1 MRWIE
6 YDLSSSSSDR
16 CARKRNKPQ
25 RMVRTMSLADE
36 LQCIFNADR
45 ALREAEVELL
55 RDKGSEELVT
65 LLERETEQALR
76 MEDRN
81 EGAMR
86 LERLA
91 DLCAQVPGP
100 RMADALIA
108 ILDDGEPRVR
118 VAAGE
123 ALRDL
128 GYERYAEVARGI
140 ERALD
145 RKAAGLAMSELP
157 WVLAE
162 IAEPSA
168 LALIRRFLDQPNAEI
183 VAAAIEALATLR
195 DPDSISDLERFLD
208 DSRLVTIEDFED
220 ETKTT
225 LGELAADALEML
237 G

>member
-1 MRWIE
+1 
-6 YDLSSSSSDR
+6 
-16 CARKRNKPQ
+16 
-25 RMVRTMSLADE
+25 MSLPDE
-36 LQCIFNADR
+36 LQRIFDADR
-45 ALREAEVELL
+45 TLRKAESVLL
-55 RDKGSEELVT
+55 RKKGSDELIA
-65 LLERETEQALR
+65 LLEHETENALH
-76 MEDRN
+76 MEDR
-81 EGAMR
+81 EEATVR

-100 RMADALIA
+100 RMTDALIA
-108 ILDDGEPRVR
+108 ILNDGEPRVR

-145 RKAAGLAMSELP
+145 IEADGPAMSELP

-168 LALIRRFLDQPNAEI
+168 LPLIRRFLGHPSSDV
-183 VAAAIEALATLR
+183 VAAAIEALAQLG
-195 DPDSISDLERFLD
+195 DAEAVPDLERFVG
-208 DSRLVTIEDFED
+208 DSRVVIIEDFEH

-225 LGELAADALEML
+225 LGELAAEALSML
-237 G
+237 GYRPRVES

>member
-1 MRWIE
+1 
-6 YDLSSSSSDR
+6 
-16 CARKRNKPQ
+16 
-25 RMVRTMSLADE
+25 MSLSDE
-36 LQCIFNADR
+36 LQHIFDSDR
-45 ALREAEVELL
+45 ALREAESSLL
-55 RDKGSEELVT
+55 KDKHSDELVA
-65 LLERETEQALR
+65 LLERETQTALGLG
-76 MEDRN
+76 DRR
-81 EGAMR
+81 EATMR

-100 RMADALIA
+100 RMTDALIA
-108 ILDDGEPRVR
+108 ILDHDEPRVR

-145 RKAAGLAMSELP
+145 RGEAGLAMSELP

-168 LALIRRFLDQPNAEI
+168 LALIRRFLDHPSPEV
-183 VAAAIEALATLR
+183 VAAGIEALAQLQDPEAAIHLR
-195 DPDSISDLERFLD
+195 RFVED
-208 DSRLVTIEDFED
+208 TRIVTIDDFED

-225 LGELAADALEML
+225 LGELAEDALAMLGGPGADAT
-237 G
+237 

>member
-1 MRWIE
+1 
-6 YDLSSSSSDR
+6 
-16 CARKRNKPQ
+16 
-25 RMVRTMSLADE
+25 MSLPDE
-36 LQCIFNADR
+36 LQRVFDADR
-45 ALREAEVELL
+45 ALREAESALL
-55 RDKGSEELVT
+55 RKKGSAELT
-65 LLERETEQALR
+65 GLLERETQLALR
-76 MEDRN
+76 LEDRR
-81 EGAMR
+81 EATMR

-100 RMADALIA
+100 QMTDALIA
-108 ILDDGEPRVR
+108 ILNDSEPRVR

-145 RKAAGLAMSELP
+145 GGADGLAMSELP

-168 LALIRRFLDQPNAEI
+168 LALLRRFLNHRSADV
-183 VAAAIEALATLR
+183 VAAAIEALAQLQ
-195 DPDSISDLERFLD
+195 DPDAIPDLERFLG
-208 DSRLVTIEDFED
+208 DSRMVVIEDFED

-237 G
+237 PVEGED

>member
-1 MRWIE
+1 
-6 YDLSSSSSDR
+6 
-16 CARKRNKPQ
+16 
-25 RMVRTMSLADE
+25 MSQTEQLE
-36 LQCIFNADR
+36 RIFDADR
-45 ALREAEVELL
+45 TLRQAEKALL
-55 RDKGSEELVT
+55 RDKSSKELVA
-65 LLERETEQALR
+65 LLRRETDESLA

-81 EGAMR
+81 EAVMR

-100 RMADALIA
+100 EMTDALIA
-108 ILDDGEPRVR
+108 ILSDEEPRVR

-123 ALRDL
+123 ALRDV

-145 RKAAGLAMSELP
+145 RGDDGLAMSELP

-168 LALIRRFLDQPNAEI
+168 LPLIRRFLEHPSPDV
-183 VAAAIEALATLR
+183 VAAAIESLSQLR
-195 DPDSISDLERFLD
+195 DPDAIEDLLRFVG
-208 DSRLVTIEDFED
+208 DSRTVIVEDFED

-225 LGELAADALEML
+225 LGDLAGETLQML
-237 G
+237 GYSDD

>member
-1 MRWIE
+1 
-6 YDLSSSSSDR
+6 
-16 CARKRNKPQ
+16 
-25 RMVRTMSLADE
+25 MSLPDE
-36 LQCIFNADR
+36 LQRIFDADR
-45 ALREAEVELL
+45 VLLKAESALLSK
-55 RDKGSEELVT
+55 KGSEELIT
-65 LLERETEQALR
+65 LLEQATEGALQ
-76 MEDRN
+76 MEDRK

-100 RMADALIA
+100 RMTDALIA

-145 RKAAGLAMSELP
+145 RNADGIAMSELP

-168 LALIRRFLDQPNAEI
+168 LPLIRRFLDHPSAEV
-183 VAAAIEALATLR
+183 VAAAIEALAQLQ
-195 DPDSISDLERFLD
+195 DPEALADLERFVGD
-208 DSRLVTIEDFED
+208 ERIVTIEDFED

-225 LGELAADALEML
+225 LGELAEDALEML
-237 G
+237 GARPSSKD

>member
-1 MRWIE
+1 
-6 YDLSSSSSDR
+6 
-16 CARKRNKPQ
+16 
-25 RMVRTMSLADE
+25 MSLPDE
-36 LQCIFNADR
+36 LQRIFDADR
-45 ALREAEVELL
+45 ALHTAESVLL
-55 RDKGSEELVT
+55 RKKGSAELIE
-65 LLERETEQALR
+65 LLERGTQNALQMR
-76 MEDRN
+76 DRP
-81 EGAMR
+81 EAIMR

-100 RMADALIA
+100 RMTDALIA
-108 ILDDGEPRVR
+108 ILGDAEPRVR

-145 RKAAGLAMSELP
+145 CNTEGPAMSELP

-168 LALIRRFLDQPNAEI
+168 LTLIRRFLDHPSPDVA
-183 VAAAIEALATLR
+183 AAAIEALAQLANPEAL
-195 DPDSISDLERFLD
+195 PDLQRFVGD
-208 DSRLVTIEDFED
+208 TRVVVIEDFED

-225 LGELAADALEML
+225 LGELAEDALEML
-237 G
+237 GVTPGGED

>member
-1 MRWIE
+1 
-6 YDLSSSSSDR
+6 
-16 CARKRNKPQ
+16 
-25 RMVRTMSLADE
+25 MSLPDE
-36 LQCIFNADR
+36 LQRIFDADR
-45 ALREAEVELL
+45 VLLKAESALLHK
-55 RDKGSEELVT
+55 KGSEELIT
-65 LLERETEQALR
+65 LLERETHGALQ
-76 MEDRN
+76 MEDRK
-81 EGAMR
+81 EGGMR

-100 RMADALIA
+100 RMTDALIA

-145 RKAAGLAMSELP
+145 RNADGIAMSELP

-168 LALIRRFLDQPNAEI
+168 LPLIRRFLDHPSAEV
-183 VAAAIEALATLR
+183 VAAAIEALAQMQ
-195 DPDSISDLERFLD
+195 DPEALADLERFVGD
-208 DSRLVTIEDFED
+208 ERIVTIEDFED

-225 LGELAADALEML
+225 LGELAEDALEML
-237 G
+237 GVRQRSKD

>member
-1 MRWIE
+1 
-6 YDLSSSSSDR
+6 
-16 CARKRNKPQ
+16 
-25 RMVRTMSLADE
+25 MSLTDE
-36 LQCIFNADR
+36 LERIFDADR
-45 ALREAEVELL
+45 ALRKAESMLL
-55 RDKGSEELVT
+55 RKKGSEELIA
-65 LLERETEQALR
+65 LLERETDHALH
-76 MEDRN
+76 MEDRK
-81 EGAMR
+81 EGTMR

-100 RMADALIA
+100 RMTDALIT
-108 ILDDGEPRVR
+108 ILNDGEPRVR

-145 RKAAGLAMSELP
+145 SMAIGLAMSELP

-168 LALIRRFLDQPNAEI
+168 LSLIRRFLDHPSSDV
-183 VAAAIEALATLR
+183 VAAAIEALAQLR
-195 DPDSISDLERFLD
+195 DPEAVADLERFIS
-208 DSRLVTIEDFED
+208 DSRIVTIEDFED

-225 LGELAADALEML
+225 LGELAKDALEML
-237 G
+237 GYAPGGD

>member
-1 MRWIE
+1 
-6 YDLSSSSSDR
+6 
-16 CARKRNKPQ
+16 
-25 RMVRTMSLADE
+25 MSLPDE
-36 LQCIFNADR
+36 LQRIFDADR
-45 ALREAEVELL
+45 ALQKAESVLL
-55 RDKGSEELVT
+55 RKKGSTEVIE
-65 LLERETEQALR
+65 LLERETQNALQ
-76 MEDRN
+76 MSDRA
-81 EGAMR
+81 EAIMR

-100 RMADALIA
+100 RMTDALIA
-108 ILDDGEPRVR
+108 ILGDREPRVR

-145 RKAAGLAMSELP
+145 RTEEGPAMSELP

-168 LALIRRFLDQPNAEI
+168 LALIRRFLDHPSPDVA
-183 VAAAIEALATLR
+183 AAAIEALAQLA
-195 DPDSISDLERFLD
+195 DPEALPDLQRFVG
-208 DSRLVTIEDFED
+208 DSRVVVIEDFED

-225 LGELAADALEML
+225 LGELAEDALEML
-237 G
+237 GVRPDRED

>member
-1 MRWIE
+1 
-6 YDLSSSSSDR
+6 
-16 CARKRNKPQ
+16 
-25 RMVRTMSLADE
+25 MSLPDE
-36 LQCIFNADR
+36 LQRIFDADR
-45 ALREAEVELL
+45 VLLKAESALL
-55 RDKGSEELVT
+55 RKKGSEELIT
-65 LLERETEQALR
+65 LLEQETEGALQ
-76 MEDRN
+76 MEDRK

-100 RMADALIA
+100 RMTDALIA

-140 ERALD
+140 GRALD
-145 RKAAGLAMSELP
+145 RNAEGIAMSELP

-168 LALIRRFLDQPNAEI
+168 LPLIRRFLDHPSADV
-183 VAAAIEALATLR
+183 VAAAIEALAQLQ
-195 DPDSISDLERFLD
+195 DPEALADLERFVGD
-208 DSRLVTIEDFED
+208 ERIVTIEDFED
-220 ETKTT
+220 ETTTT
-225 LGELAADALEML
+225 LGELAEDALEML
-237 G
+237 GVRERSKD

>member
-1 MRWIE
+1 
-6 YDLSSSSSDR
+6 
-16 CARKRNKPQ
+16 
-25 RMVRTMSLADE
+25 MSLPDE
-36 LQCIFNADR
+36 LQRIFDADR
-45 ALREAEVELL
+45 VLLKAESALLRE
-55 RDKGSEELVT
+55 KGSEELIT
-65 LLERETEQALR
+65 LLEQETEGALQ
-76 MEDRN
+76 MEDRK

-100 RMADALIA
+100 RMTDALIA

-128 GYERYAEVARGI
+128 GYERYAEVARGV

-145 RKAAGLAMSELP
+145 RNADGIAMSELP
-157 WVLAE
+157 WILAE

-168 LALIRRFLDQPNAEI
+168 LPLIRRFLDHPSADV
-183 VAAAIEALATLR
+183 VAAAIEALAQLQ
-195 DPDSISDLERFLD
+195 DPEALADLERFVGD
-208 DSRLVTIEDFED
+208 ERIVTIEDFED

-225 LGELAADALEML
+225 LGELAEDALEML
-237 G
+237 GARPSSKD

>member
-1 MRWIE
+1 
-6 YDLSSSSSDR
+6 
-16 CARKRNKPQ
+16 
-25 RMVRTMSLADE
+25 MSLPDE
-36 LQCIFNADR
+36 LQRIFDADQV
-45 ALREAEVELL
+45 LREAESVLL
-55 RDKGSEELVT
+55 RKKGSEELVA
-65 LLERETEQALR
+65 LLERETDVALH
-76 MEDRN
+76 MEDR
-81 EGAMR
+81 EKGTMH

-100 RMADALIA
+100 RMTDALIA
-108 ILDDGEPRVR
+108 ILNDGEPRVR

-145 RKAAGLAMSELP
+145 SNDGGPAMSELP

-168 LALIRRFLDQPNAEI
+168 LPLIRRFLDHPSPDVA
-183 VAAAIEALATLR
+183 AAAIEALAQLQ
-195 DPDSISDLERFLD
+195 DPESMPDLQRFVG
-208 DSRLVTIEDFED
+208 DSRIVTLEDFED

-225 LGELAADALEML
+225 LGELAEDALEML
-237 G
+237 GLPRLSDED

>member
-1 MRWIE
+1 M
-6 YDLSSSSSDR
+6 L
-16 CARKRNKPQ
+16 K
-25 RMVRTMSLADE
+25 
-36 LQCIFNADR
+36 
-45 ALREAEVELL
+45 AESALL
-55 RDKGSEELVT
+55 RKKGSEELIT
-65 LLERETEQALR
+65 LLEQATEGALQ
-76 MEDRN
+76 MEDRK

-100 RMADALIA
+100 RMTDALIA

-145 RKAAGLAMSELP
+145 RNADGIAMSELP

-168 LALIRRFLDQPNAEI
+168 LPLIRRFLDHPSAEV
-183 VAAAIEALATLR
+183 VAAAIEALAQLQ
-195 DPDSISDLERFLD
+195 DPEALADLERFVGD
-208 DSRLVTIEDFED
+208 ERIVTIEDFED

-225 LGELAADALEML
+225 LGELAEDALEIL
-237 G
+237 GVRQRSKD